1 MDITRRSLVGTAAG
15 LTACAALGLNVA
27 AAVAATPEGQPIY
40 EGSARG
46 MRGHITV
53 HVTLDGDR
61 IADIQVVENTET
73 PAMLSEAAITSVVPA
88 MLEAQTT
95 SVDAVAGATFSSM
108 ALMNA
113 VAAALEAAGVAEQF
127 SAPAQAPAS
136 DAPADTEC
144 DVLVVGSGLA
154 GSNAAVA
161 ARYDVYGKQANDLN
175 VILIEEMGI
184 TGGSSRLAGGT
195 FGTTVPLNDTAA
207 GVERL
212 FEEEFPGMASEEFPI
227 SKELA
232 RNLSLVSGTN
242 VYENILLGMPVV
254 AIDGVGAADDFDY
267 LVGWFDEPRPNPTVF
282 GEGVWSFASW
292 RIMQF
297 MDERL
302 EALGVDVRMNT
313 KATGLVV
320 ENGAVTGVSVTTPA
334 GDYTIRAK
342 KVVLATGGF
351 LQNPQMVAELA
362 PTYVNA
368 VKYCAAGSRGDG
380 IAMATRDVDA
390 VVDGYDAAGGP
401 IGVNMVWGGWHDLG
415 YDYHAGIAFPAG
427 YKCVIVNVEG
437 NRFMTD
443 SGTLVPN
450 EGSLPRTILAQPEG
464 RAWTIFDSANEAAAL
479 ADASVMQS
487 DIYRADTLAALADL
501 IGVPAD
507 ALEATIAAYNEMAET
522 GTDDAEFGVPAVDM
536 APVAQPPYL
545 AIPCVA
551 TACFDTVGLRL
562 GDTCEVVNSAGEAVP
577 NLYAAGEV
585 AYAGGTFSGLCG
597 AFAMGRLAGDAA
609 REALR
614 G

>member
-15 LTACAALGLNVA
+15 LTACAALGLNAA

-195 FGTTVPLNDTAA
+195 FGATVPLNDTAA

-267 LVGWFDEPRPNPTVF
+267 LVGWFDEPR
-282 GEGVWSFASW
+282 
-292 RIMQF
+292 
-297 MDERL
+297 
-302 EALGVDVRMNT
+302 
-313 KATGLVV
+313 
-320 ENGAVTGVSVTTPA
+320 
-334 GDYTIRAK
+334 
-342 KVVLATGGF
+342 
-351 LQNPQMVAELA
+351 
-362 PTYVNA
+362 
-368 VKYCAAGSRGDG
+368 
-380 IAMATRDVDA
+380 
-390 VVDGYDAAGGP
+390 
-401 IGVNMVWGGWHDLG
+401 
-415 YDYHAGIAFPAG
+415 HA
-427 YKCVIVNVEG
+427 
-437 NRFMTD
+437 R
-443 SGTLVPN
+443 S
-450 EGSLPRTILAQPEG
+450 
-464 RAWTIFDSANEAAAL
+464 
-479 ADASVMQS
+479 
-487 DIYRADTLAALADL
+487 
-501 IGVPAD
+501 
-507 ALEATIAAYNEMAET
+507 
-522 GTDDAEFGVPAVDM
+522 
-536 APVAQPPYL
+536 
-545 AIPCVA
+545 
-551 TACFDTVGLRL
+551 
-562 GDTCEVVNSAGEAVP
+562 
-577 NLYAAGEV
+577 
-585 AYAGGTFSGLCG
+585 
-597 AFAMGRLAGDAA
+597 
-609 REALR
+609 
-614 G
+614 

>member
-15 LTACAALGLNVA
+15 LTAYAALGLNAA

-73 PAMLSEAAITSVVPA
+73 PAMLSEAAIASVVPA

-113 VAAALEAAGVAEQF
+113 VAAALEAAGV
-127 SAPAQAPAS
+127 
-136 DAPADTEC
+136 
-144 DVLVVGSGLA
+144 
-154 GSNAAVA
+154 
-161 ARYDVYGKQANDLN
+161 
-175 VILIEEMGI
+175 
-184 TGGSSRLAGGT
+184 
-195 FGTTVPLNDTAA
+195 
-207 GVERL
+207 ERL
-212 FEEEFPGMASEEFPI
+212 FEDEFPGMASEEFPI

-302 EALGVDVRMNT
+302 GALGVDVRVNT

-320 ENGAVTGVSVTTPA
+320 EDGAVAGVSVTTPA

-351 LQNPQMVAELA
+351 LQNPEMVAELA
-362 PTYVNA
+362 PTYENA

-450 EGSLPRTILAQPEG
+450 EGRLPRTILAQPEG

-522 GTDDAEFGVPAVDM
+522 GTDDAEFGVPAADM
-536 APVAQPPYL
+536 APVAQPPFY

-562 GDTCEVVNSAGEAVP
+562 GDSCEVVNSVGEAVP

>member
-1 MDITRRSLVGTAAG
+1 MELTRRSLVGTAGTLAA
-15 LTACAALGLNVA
+15 TALAGLNVS
-27 AAVAATPEGQPIY
+27 AAVAATPEGLPIY

-46 MRGHITV
+46 MRGRITV
-53 HVTLDGDR
+53 HVTLAGER
-61 IADIQVVENTET
+61 IADIRVVENTET
-73 PAMLSEAAITSVVPA
+73 PAPLSAAAIASVVPA
-88 MLEAQTT
+88 MLEGQTT
-95 SVDAVAGATFSSM
+95 SVDVVAGATFSSM

-127 SAPAQAPAS
+127 SAPA
-136 DAPADTEC
+136 DAPAAETPTDTDC

-154 GSNAAVA
+154 GSNAAIA

-175 VILIEEMGI
+175 VILIEALGV

-195 FGTTVPLNDTAA
+195 FGATVPLNDTAA

-212 FEEEFPGMASEEFPI
+212 FEAEFPGMASEEFPI
-227 SKELA
+227 SEQLA
-232 RNLSLVSGTN
+232 RNLSLCSGTN

-254 AIDGVGAADDFDY
+254 AIDGVGAAEDFDY

-302 EALGVDVRMNT
+302 EALGVDVRVNT
-313 KATGLVV
+313 RATGLVV
-320 ENGAVTGVSVTTPA
+320 ENGAVTGVNVTTPA
-334 GDYTIRAK
+334 GDYVIRAK

-351 LQNPQMVAELA
+351 LQNPEMVAELA
-362 PTYVNA
+362 PTYEAA
-368 VKYCAAGSRGDG
+368 VKYCAAGCRGDG

-390 VVDGYDAAGGP
+390 VVDGFDAAGGP
-401 IGVNMVWGGWHDLG
+401 IGVNMIWGGWHDLG

-437 NRFMTD
+437 RRFMTD

-464 RAWTIFDSANEAAAL
+464 RAWTIFDGANEAAAL
-479 ADASVMQS
+479 ADASVMQDS
-487 DIYRADTLAALADL
+487 IYKADTLAELADL
-501 IGVPAD
+501 IGVPTG
-507 ALEATIAAYNEMAET
+507 ALQATIDAYNEMAAS
-522 GTDDAEFGVPAVDM
+522 GTDDEEFGVAAADM
-536 APVAQPPYL
+536 APVLEPPFY

-562 GDTCEVVNSAGEAVP
+562 GDACEVVNSAGEAVP

-609 REALR
+609 R

>member
-15 LTACAALGLNVA
+15 LTACAALGLNAA

-73 PAMLSEAAITSVVPA
+73 PAMFSEAAITSVVPA

-195 FGTTVPLNDTAA
+195 FGATVPLNDTAA

-522 GTDDAEFGVPAVDM
+522 GTDDAGFGVPAADM
-536 APVAQPPYL
+536 APVVRPPFY

-562 GDTCEVVNSAGEAVP
+562 GDACEVVNSAGEAVP